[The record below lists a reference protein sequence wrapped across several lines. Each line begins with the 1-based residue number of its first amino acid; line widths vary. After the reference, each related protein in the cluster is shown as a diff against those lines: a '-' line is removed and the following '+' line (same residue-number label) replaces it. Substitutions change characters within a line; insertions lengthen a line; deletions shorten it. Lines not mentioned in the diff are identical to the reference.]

1 MEISHMRKVTLAA
14 VILAGLTGC
23 STIGGFTDRVA
34 GVFRGGDGGSTGV
47 RSDRAS
53 MDTRTGYTGTPDY
66 WYPNQTYAQY
76 YGRGPYFDNKVWPPV
91 WPGQAAP
98 VQEMHSE

>member
-1 MEISHMRKVTLAA
+1 MRKITLAA
-14 VILAGLTGC
+14 VIVASLSGC
-23 STIGGFTDRVA
+23 STISGFTDRVA
-34 GVFRGGDGGSTGV
+34 DTFRGDGSSTGV
-47 RSDRAS
+47 RGDRYA
-53 MDTRTGYTGTPDY
+53 TTQEY
-66 WYPNQTYAQY
+66 WYPNQAYAQY